1 METTALFQ
9 TGKPSDRDSLILAS
23 LIRSNVDRT
32 IAGVHS
38 IVALLLQYAL
48 LGASITNNL
57 IDLTVTT
64 VPEAN

>member
-1 METTALFQ
+1 METTVLSQ
-9 TGKPSDRDSLILAS
+9 TGKPSDRDSLILES
-23 LIRSNVDRT
+23 LILSNVDST

-48 LGASITNNL
+48 LGASITNNV

-64 VPEAN
+64 VSEAN

>member
-1 METTALFQ
+1 METTVLSQ

-23 LIRSNVDRT
+23 LIRSSVDRT

-38 IVALLLQYAL
+38 IVVLLLQYAL